1 MSIKTEREASSDA
14 SREPVVQTSIARG
27 RPFVFGSAHASN
39 CGRQSQ
45 RVARLAQPRNARGQY
60 QRSTSEERIRVRA

>member
-1 MSIKTEREASSDA
+1 MSIKTERDA